1 MNAMRMARSA
11 YSSIPAGTRTA
22 RDVEYQVFAR
32 ITRDICRAIDGPS
45 AGFPSLVVALHENRK
60 LWNTLAADV
69 ADTQNGLPDMLRAR
83 ILFLAEFTHH
93 ETENI
98 LAGGGNARA
107 LVDINMAVMRG
118 LGNRREVHP

>member
-1 MNAMRMARSA
+1 MNAMRTARSA
-11 YSSIPAGTRTA
+11 YSGVRAGTRTA
-22 RDVEYQVFAR
+22 RDVEYQVFSR
-32 ITRDICRAIDGPS
+32 ITRDMRRAIDDPS
-45 AGFPSLVVALHENRK
+45 AGFPSLVAALHENRK

-93 ETENI
+93 ETDNI
-98 LAGGGNARA
+98 LSGGGNARA

-118 LGNRREVHP
+118 LGNQREVNP